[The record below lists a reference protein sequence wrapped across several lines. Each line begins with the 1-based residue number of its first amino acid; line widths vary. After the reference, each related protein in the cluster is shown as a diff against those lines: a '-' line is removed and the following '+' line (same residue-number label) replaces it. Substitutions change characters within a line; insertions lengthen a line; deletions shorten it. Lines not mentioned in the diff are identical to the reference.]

1 MKGPNVYKIDDKY
14 YARKVEY
21 ASCCEL
27 IGETYYVTC
36 DIKMRGSNLYTYEK
50 GNDYITKV
58 TSPDT
63 KRKTILYLEEDALN
77 TVLSSINI
85 IDRVI
90 DEAKDKEVFSKY
102 SLYYRKSN
110 NGYDFLYKMT
120 GYDVPSYKYYE
131 DMTVSKLIHRLS
143 IQSEIELEND
153 VLYKAS
159 LFLDDKKLQ
168 SEIRIQYHKDTK
180 EDSDYVG
187 ALPKASESLNKDF
200 IIYRDDI
207 DYKLLEY
214 SGYRIWHR
222 PYFGMKG
229 STHEKWTINPYT
241 RYVLDAAKIE
251 SDAITFSEFV
261 KIIKSN

>member
-1 MKGPNVYKIDDKY
+1 MKGPNVNKKDDKY
-14 YARKVEY
+14 YARKVER
-21 ASCCEL
+21 ASCCKL

-90 DEAKDKEVFSKY
+90 DEAKDKEVFNKY

-131 DMTVSKLIHRLS
+131 DMMFSKLIHRLS

-187 ALPKASESLNKDF
+187 ALPKTSESLNKDF
-200 IIYRDDI
+200 IIYREDI

-241 RYVLDAAKIE
+241 RYALDAAKIE

-261 KIIKSN
+261 KILNSN